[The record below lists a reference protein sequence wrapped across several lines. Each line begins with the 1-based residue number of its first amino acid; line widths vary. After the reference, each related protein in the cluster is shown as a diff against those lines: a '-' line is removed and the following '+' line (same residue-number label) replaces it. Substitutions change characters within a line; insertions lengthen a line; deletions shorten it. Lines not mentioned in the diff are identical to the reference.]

1 MKKRPKKTPALTLS
15 RRASG
20 AKLALVGILFAPV
33 LYMLTGNRTPEAK
46 PAIQAAPVHAAA
58 APKPKELVAI
68 YNVIKTNRPDISDA
82 EAWKVSDVIWEESAK
97 HNLDPILIAALIEVE
112 SGFQSLAVSPMGARG
127 IMQIMPDV
135 GKSIAREIGFTEEAG
150 SDAFT
155 PEHLDDP
162 VFNIK
167 LGIYYLYGLQKSFR
181 SLNLALAAYN
191 VGPTTMR
198 NHLKTK
204 PKRRLI
210 SPTPCSP
217 CIENIKRPSSPPF
230 DKISR
235 RDS

>member
-15 RRASG
+15 WRASG

-33 LYMLTGNRTPEAK
+33 LYMLTGNSTPEAK

-82 EAWKVSDVIWEESAK
+82 EAWKVSEVIWEESAK

-155 PEHLDDP
+155 AEHLDDP
-162 VFNIK
+162 VLNIK
-167 LGIYYLYGLQKSFR
+167 LGIFYLYGLQKSFR

-191 VGPTTMR
+191 VGPTAMR
-198 NHLKTK
+198 DHLENETEAPIEFANAVFSVYRKYQA
-204 PKRRLI
+204 PKQ
-210 SPTPCSP
+210 PA
-217 CIENIKRPSSPPF
+217 F
-230 DKISR
+230 
-235 RDS
+235 